1 MYVERMMKE
10 FLIVRSS
17 NNFDDI
23 LKDPNLKKKFSAIM
37 QFNNS
42 LIVQLDE
49 DDSIVSYMVLKY
61 GEDIVDLTSV
71 IPDRTPVPGKDYTI
85 IKKEVQVRFTMQVN

>member
-1 MYVERMMKE
+1 MKE

-37 QFNNS
+37 QYDNS
-42 LIVQLDE
+42 LLIQLSE
-49 DDSIVSYMVLKY
+49 DDSAVSYMLLKY
-61 GEDIVDLTSV
+61 GDDIVDLTSV
-71 IPDRTPVPGKDYTI
+71 IPDRTPVPGKDYT
-85 IKKEVQVRFTMQVN
+85 VQRRDVKVRATVRVN

>member
-1 MYVERMMKE
+1 MKE

-37 QFNNS
+37 QYNNS
-42 LIVQLDE
+42 LLIQLSE
-49 DDSIVSYMVLKY
+49 DDSAVSYMLLKY
-61 GEDIVDLTSV
+61 GDDIVDLTSV
-71 IPDRTPVPGKDYTI
+71 IPDRTPVPGKDYT
-85 IKKEVQVRFTMQVN
+85 VQRKDVKVRFSAQIN

>member
-1 MYVERMMKE
+1 MKE

-37 QFNNS
+37 QYNNAL
-42 LIVQLDE
+42 LIQLNDE
-49 DDSIVSYMVLKY
+49 DSVVSYMLLKY
-61 GEDIVDLTSV
+61 GDDIVDLNGV
-71 IPDRTPVPGKDYTI
+71 IPDRTPVPGKDYT
-85 IKKEVQVRFTMQVN
+85 VQRKDVKVRATVRVN

>member
-1 MYVERMMKE
+1 MKE

-37 QFNNS
+37 QYDNS
-42 LIVQLDE
+42 LLIQLSE
-49 DDSIVSYMVLKY
+49 DDSAVSYMLLKY
-61 GEDIVDLTSV
+61 GDDMVDLTSV
-71 IPDRTPVPGKDYTI
+71 FPDRTPVPGKDYT
-85 IKKEVQVRFTMQVN
+85 VQRRDVKVRATLRVN

>member
-1 MYVERMMKE
+1 MKE

-37 QFNNS
+37 QYDNS
-42 LIVQLDE
+42 LLIQLSE
-49 DDSIVSYMVLKY
+49 DDSAVSYMLLKY
-61 GEDIVDLTSV
+61 GDDIVDLTSV
-71 IPDRTPVPGKDYTI
+71 IPDRTPVPGKDYT
-85 IKKEVQVRFTMQVN
+85 VQRRDVKVRATLRVN

>member
-1 MYVERMMKE
+1 MKE

-37 QFNNS
+37 QYDNS
-42 LIVQLDE
+42 LLIQLSE
-49 DDSIVSYMVLKY
+49 DDSAVSYMLLKY
-61 GEDIVDLTSV
+61 GDDMVDLTSV
-71 IPDRTPVPGKDYTI
+71 IPDRTPVSGKDYT
-85 IKKEVQVRFTMQVN
+85 VQRRDVKVRATLRVN